1 VIAPSDEDVLLKEAA
16 LQAQAPGLR
25 TSVSASAMKATRFTS
40 NIVGPLLFLRDM
52 LSFLLA
58 FPVALLAYQGLV
70 GQQLNAPVHFF
81 AATAMLGSFILLRV
95 SKDSYL
101 QNLFTLNERGDSAV
115 FDALL
120 AGLVATA
127 LVFLS
132 GMVENFSRG
141 VSVLYV
147 AATVTFLAMS
157 RWPFRRMLDR
167 MARRGVIGQRIAFY
181 GADPGSIEAI
191 QKVLAASD
199 LSHLHFVGVADDRPK
214 LPEVPELRF
223 IGGSDELAAMA
234 RAGEVD
240 QVLISV
246 RNLPPARLQE
256 IMERLNSVCVDISL
270 IPDQAIDLAPDYR
283 VRLIGT
289 LPVLTVWQRPWR
301 DVSGMLKRTEDVI
314 LACIALLVVSPIML
328 VAAALIKLTS
338 AGPVLFVQPRVGF
351 NNEVIHVLKFR
362 SMFTTHTD
370 LVGLQTTTKKD
381 PRVTPVG
388 RILRRLSID
397 ELPQLLNVLKGDMS
411 MVGPRPHATH
421 MRVGD
426 LFYQEAVKGY
436 AGRHRVKP
444 GITGLAQVRGLRGE
458 IRTLD
463 RARRRVELDQQ
474 YINQWSVWLDLW
486 ILVLT
491 VRAVFLDADA
501 Y

>member
-1 VIAPSDEDVLLKEAA
+1 MIAPSDEDILLKEAA
-16 LQAQAPGLR
+16 PERLAPERRAPNLTATG
-25 TSVSASAMKATRFTS
+25 TRFTS
-40 NIVGPLLFLRDM
+40 NIVGPMLFLRDM
-52 LSFLLA
+52 LCFLLA
-58 FPVALLAYQGLV
+58 LPATLFLYDWLFAQPLV
-70 GQQLNAPVHFF
+70 PSVHFF
-81 AATAMLGSFILLRV
+81 AFTAMLGSFILLRV

-120 AGLVATA
+120 GGLVATA

-147 AATVTFLAMS
+147 AATVTFLAAS
-157 RWPFRRMLDR
+157 RWPFHRMLDR
-167 MARRGVIGQRIAFY
+167 MATRGVIGQRIAFY

-191 QKVLAASD
+191 RKVLASSN

-214 LPEVPELRF
+214 LPDVPELRF
-223 IGGSDELAAMA
+223 IGGSDELATMA

-246 RNLPPARLQE
+246 RNLPPARLHE

-314 LACIALLVVSPIML
+314 LALLALIAVSPIML
-328 VAAALIKLTS
+328 ISALLIRLTS

-362 SMFTTHTD
+362 SMYATQTD
-370 LVGLQTTTKKD
+370 LVGLQTTTKAD

-388 RILRRLSID
+388 KVLRRLSID

-444 GITGLAQVRGLRGE
+444 GITGLAQVKGLRGE
-458 IRTLD
+458 IRTLE
-463 RARRRVELDQQ
+463 RAKRRVELDQQ

>member
-1 VIAPSDEDVLLKEAA
+1 MIVSSDDKLLVEADGPVTVAEGRPLPKA
-16 LQAQAPGLR
+16 LPG
-25 TSVSASAMKATRFTS
+25 ATRFTS
-40 NIVGPLLFLRDM
+40 NIVGPLLFVRDL

-58 FPVALLAYQGLV
+58 FPVALLAYSFLFGATLV
-70 GQQLNAPVHFF
+70 PSVHLF
-81 AATAMLGSFILLRV
+81 AATAMFASFILLRV
-95 SKDSYL
+95 SKDCYL

-115 FDALL
+115 FDALMS
-120 AGLVATA
+120 GLVATA

-141 VSVLYV
+141 VSVLFVLSTV
-147 AATVTFLAMS
+147 AILTLS
-157 RWPFRRMLDR
+157 RWPFHSLLDR
-167 MARRGVIGQRIAFY
+167 MARRGIIGQRIAFY
-181 GADPGSIEAI
+181 GADPASIESI
-191 QKVLAASD
+191 RRVLGAND
-199 LSHLHFVGVADDRPK
+199 LPHLHFVGVADDRPK
-214 LPEVPELRF
+214 LPEVPSLPF
-223 IGGSDELAAMA
+223 IGSSEDLADMA

-246 RNLPPARLQE
+246 RNLPPARLHE

-270 IPDQAIDLAPDYR
+270 IPDQAIDLAPDYS

-301 DVSGMLKRTEDVI
+301 DVSGLLKRTEDVI
-314 LACIALLVVSPIML
+314 LASLALLILSPIML
-328 VAAALIKLTS
+328 LAALLIRLTS
-338 AGPVLFVQPRVGF
+338 AGPVLFVQPRIGF

-362 SMFTTHTD
+362 SMYQAQTD
-370 LVGLQTTTKKD
+370 LVGLQTTVKAD
-381 PRVTPVG
+381 PRITPVG
-388 RILRRLSID
+388 KLLRRLSID
-397 ELPQLLNVLKGDMS
+397 ELPQLLNVLRGDMS

-444 GITGLAQVRGLRGE
+444 GITGLAQVKGLRGE
-458 IRTLD
+458 IRTLE
-463 RARRRVELDQQ
+463 RAKRRVELDQQ
-474 YINQWSVWLDLW
+474 YINQWSIWLDLW
-486 ILVLT
+486 ILLLT

>member
-1 VIAPSDEDVLLKEAA
+1 VIVPSDEDVLLKEAG
-16 LQAQAPGLR
+16 LQAQAPELHAS
-25 TSVSASAMKATRFTS
+25 TSAIPATRFTS
-40 NIVGPLLFLRDM
+40 NIVGPLLFLRDT

-58 FPVALLAYQGLV
+58 LPVALLAYQGLV

-81 AATAMLGSFILLRV
+81 AATAMAGSFILLRV

-214 LPEVPELRF
+214 LPEVPELQF

-246 RNLPPARLQE
+246 RNLPPARLHE

-270 IPDQAIDLAPDYR
+270 IPDQAVDLAPDYR

-314 LACIALLVVSPIML
+314 LASIALLVVSPIML
-328 VAAALIKLTS
+328 ITAALIKLTS

-362 SMFTTHTD
+362 SMFTTQTD

-388 RILRRLSID
+388 RIIRRLSID

>member
-1 VIAPSDEDVLLKEAA
+1 MIASDEKLLVEADGPLLPA
-16 LQAQAPGLR
+16 ENSKVPRSLPR
-25 TSVSASAMKATRFTS
+25 STRFTS
-40 NIVGPLLFLRDM
+40 NIVGPLLFLRDL

-58 FPVALLAYQGLV
+58 LPVALIAYSLLFGDRLV
-70 GQQLNAPVHFF
+70 PSVHLF
-81 AATAMLGSFILLRV
+81 AATAMFASFLLLRV
-95 SKDSYL
+95 SKDCYL

-115 FDALL
+115 FDALMS
-120 AGLVATA
+120 GLVATA

-141 VSVLYV
+141 LSVFFVL
-147 AATVTFLAMS
+147 ATVTFLTMS
-157 RWPFRRMLDR
+157 RWPFHRLLDR
-167 MARRGVIGQRIAFY
+167 MAARGIIGQRIAFY

-191 QKVLAASD
+191 RKVLAASE
-199 LSHLHFVGVADDRPK
+199 LPHLHFVGVADDRPK
-214 LPEVPELRF
+214 LPEVPSLRY
-223 IGGSDELAAMA
+223 IGNSDDLAEMA

-246 RNLPPARLQE
+246 RNLPPARLHE
-256 IMERLNSVCVDISL
+256 IMDRLNSVCVDISL
-270 IPDQAIDLAPDYR
+270 IPDQAVDLAPDYQ

-301 DVSGMLKRTEDVI
+301 DVSGLLKRTEDVI
-314 LACIALLVVSPIML
+314 LAGLGLLLVSPIML
-328 VAAALIKLTS
+328 LAALLIRLTS
-338 AGPVLFVQPRVGF
+338 AGPVLFVQPRIGF

-362 SMFTTHTD
+362 SMYQEKTD
-370 LVGLQTTTKKD
+370 LVGLQTTTKAD
-381 PRVTPVG
+381 PRITPVG
-388 RILRRLSID
+388 KILRRLSID
-397 ELPQLLNVLKGDMS
+397 ELPQLFNVLRGDMS

-444 GITGLAQVRGLRGE
+444 GITGLAQVKGLRGE
-458 IRTLD
+458 IRTLE

-474 YINQWSVWLDLW
+474 YINQWSIGLDLW
-486 ILVLT
+486 ILLLT

>member
-1 VIAPSDEDVLLKEAA
+1 VIAPPNDDIVLERDAPKQPVPVRRAPTAA
-16 LQAQAPGLR
+16 LN
-25 TSVSASAMKATRFTS
+25 ATRFTS
-40 NIVGPLLFLRDM
+40 NIVGPMLFLRDM

-58 FPVALLAYQGLV
+58 FPVALFIYDLLFDQELV
-70 GQQLNAPVHFF
+70 PSVHFF
-81 AATAMLGSFILLRV
+81 AATAMLGTFILLRV

-120 AGLVATA
+120 GGLVATA

-147 AATVTFLAMS
+147 AATVIFLAAS
-157 RWPFRRMLDR
+157 RWPFHRMLDR
-167 MARRGVIGQRIAFY
+167 MANRGVIGQRIAFY

-191 QKVLAASD
+191 RKVLAASD

-214 LPEVPELRF
+214 LPDIPELRF

-246 RNLPPARLQE
+246 RNLPPARLHE

-314 LACIALLVVSPIML
+314 LAALALLVVSPIMVI
-328 VAAALIKLTS
+328 VALLIRLTS
-338 AGPVLFVQPRVGF
+338 AGPALFVQPRVGF

-362 SMFTTHTD
+362 SMYVGQTD
-370 LVGLQTTTKKD
+370 LVGLQTTTKAD

-388 RILRRLSID
+388 KILRRLSID
-397 ELPQLLNVLKGDMS
+397 ELPQLLNVLRGDMS

-444 GITGLAQVRGLRGE
+444 GITGLAQVKGLRGE
-458 IRTLD
+458 IRTLE

-486 ILVLT
+486 ILLLT

>member
-1 VIAPSDEDVLLKEAA
+1 VIVPSDEDVLVEEA
-16 LQAQAPGLR
+16 LRQSQAPELR
-25 TSVSASAMKATRFTS
+25 ASTSAMTATRFTS
-40 NIVGPLLFLRDM
+40 NIVGPMLFLRDM

-70 GQQLNAPVHFF
+70 GQQLNPPVHFF
-81 AATAMLGSFILLRV
+81 AATAMVGSFILLRV

-246 RNLPPARLQE
+246 RNLPPARLHE

-314 LACIALLVVSPIML
+314 LASIALLVVLPIML
-328 VAAALIKLTS
+328 VTAALIKLTS

-362 SMFTTHTD
+362 SMFTTETD

>member
-1 VIAPSDEDVLLKEAA
+1 VITSSEDKLLLEAD
-16 LQAQAPGLR
+16 LLVPGVHAAKTQVTR
-25 TSVSASAMKATRFTS
+25 TRFTS

-58 FPVALLAYQGLV
+58 FPVALFAYQLIFGDLLV
-70 GQQLNAPVHFF
+70 PSVHFF
-81 AATAMLGSFILLRV
+81 AVTAMLGTFVLLRV

-101 QNLFTLNERGDSAV
+101 QNLFTLSERGDSAV
-115 FDALL
+115 FDAMLS
-120 AGLVATA
+120 GLVATA

-141 VSVLYV
+141 VSILYV
-147 AATVTFLAMS
+147 LATVIFLAAS
-157 RWPFRRMLDR
+157 RWPFHRMLDR
-167 MARRGVIGQRIAFY
+167 MALQGVIGQRIAFY
-181 GADPGSIEAI
+181 GADSGSIEAI
-191 QKVLAASD
+191 RKVLAATD
-199 LSHLHFVGVADDRPK
+199 LTHLHFVGVADDRPK
-214 LPEVPELRF
+214 LPEVPELPF

-246 RNLPPARLQE
+246 RNLPPARLHE

-314 LACIALLVVSPIML
+314 LASFALVVVSPIML
-328 VAAALIKLTS
+328 LAALFIKLTS
-338 AGPVLFVQPRVGF
+338 PGPVLFVQPRIGF

-362 SMFTTHTD
+362 SMYLAQTD
-370 LVGLQTTTKKD
+370 LVGLQTTTKAD
-381 PRVTPVG
+381 PRITPVG
-388 RILRRLSID
+388 KILRRLSID

-426 LFYQEAVKGY
+426 RFYQEAVKGY

-444 GITGLAQVRGLRGE
+444 GITGLAQVNGLRGE
-458 IRTLD
+458 IRTLE
-463 RARRRVELDQQ
+463 RAKRRVELDQQ

-486 ILVLT
+486 ILLLT

>member
-1 VIAPSDEDVLLKEAA
+1 MIASSDNNILLEGDVPDLNAPNERPSRAVVN
-16 LQAQAPGLR
+16 G
-25 TSVSASAMKATRFTS
+25 TRFTS

-52 LSFLLA
+52 LSFVLA
-58 FPVALLAYQGLV
+58 FPLALLLYRWLFGDELV
-70 GQQLNAPVHFF
+70 PSVHFF
-81 AATAMLGSFILLRV
+81 AATAMIGSFILLRV

-115 FDALL
+115 FDGLL
-120 AGLVATA
+120 SGLVATA
-127 LVFLS
+127 LVFLA
-132 GMVENFSRG
+132 GMIENFSRG

-147 AATVTFLAMS
+147 LATVIILTSS
-157 RWPFRRMLDR
+157 RWPFHRMLDW

-191 QKVLAASD
+191 RKVLAASE
-199 LSHLHFVGVADDRPK
+199 LTHLHFVGFADDRPK
-214 LPEVPELRF
+214 LLDVPALRF
-223 IGGSDELAAMA
+223 LGGSEELAEMA
-234 RAGEVD
+234 RKGEID

-246 RNLPPARLQE
+246 RSLPPARLHE

-301 DVSGMLKRTEDVI
+301 DVSGLLKRTEDVI
-314 LACIALLVVSPIML
+314 LALVALLLVSPIML
-328 VAAALIKLTS
+328 VAALVIKLTS
-338 AGPVLFVQPRVGF
+338 PGPIFFVQPRMGF
-351 NNEVIHVLKFR
+351 NNEVIHVFKFR
-362 SMFTTHTD
+362 SMYVGQTD
-370 LVGLQTTTKKD
+370 LVGLQTTTRKD
-381 PRVTPVG
+381 PRITPVG

-397 ELPQLLNVLKGDMS
+397 ELPQLLNVLRGDMS

-426 LFYQEAVKGY
+426 RFYQDAVKGY

-444 GITGLAQVRGLRGE
+444 GITGLAQVKGLRGE
-458 IRTLD
+458 IRTLE
-463 RARRRVELDQQ
+463 RAKRRVELDQH
-474 YINQWSVWLDLW
+474 YINKWSVWLDLW

-491 VRAVFLDADA
+491 VRAVFLDTDA

>member
-1 VIAPSDEDVLLKEAA
+1 MT
-16 LQAQAPGLR
+16 G
-25 TSVSASAMKATRFTS
+25 TRYTS
-40 NIVGPLLFLRDM
+40 NIVGPMLFVRDM

-58 FPVALLAYQGLV
+58 FPVALFIYNGMV
-70 GQQLNAPVHFF
+70 GQSLVPSVHFF
-81 AATAMLGSFILLRV
+81 AATAMIFSFILLRA

-120 AGLVATA
+120 SGLVATA

-132 GMVENFSRG
+132 GMVDNFSRG
-141 VSVLYV
+141 ASVLYV
-147 AATVTFLAMS
+147 ATTVIFLALS
-157 RWPFRRMLDR
+157 RWPFHRMLDR

-181 GADPGSIEAI
+181 GADPGSISAI
-191 QKVLAASD
+191 QKVLASSELD
-199 LSHLHFVGVADDRPK
+199 HLHFVGVADDRPK
-214 LPEVPELRF
+214 LPEVPGLRF
-223 IGGSDELAAMA
+223 IGGSDELADMA
-234 RAGEVD
+234 RRGEVD

-246 RNLPPARLQE
+246 RNLPSARLHE
-256 IMERLNSVCVDISL
+256 IMDRLNSVCVDISL

-314 LACIALLVVSPIML
+314 LALIALLVVSPIML
-328 VAAALIKLTS
+328 GAALLIRLTS

-351 NNEVIHVLKFR
+351 NNEVINVLKFR
-362 SMFTTHTD
+362 SMYSNQADFK
-370 LVGLQTTTKKD
+370 GLQTTTKAD
-381 PRVTPVG
+381 PRITPVG

-444 GITGLAQVRGLRGE
+444 GITGLAQVKGLRGE
-458 IRTLD
+458 IRTLE
-463 RARRRVELDQQ
+463 RAKRRVELDQQ

>member
-1 VIAPSDEDVLLKEAA
+1 MIAPSNEDILVKPDAA
-16 LQAQAPGLR
+16 PVAPAPR
-25 TSVSASAMKATRFTS
+25 IAPPPVSGTRFTS

-58 FPVALLAYQGLV
+58 FPVALFVYYGLFQSELV
-70 GQQLNAPVHFF
+70 ASVHFF
-81 AATAMLGSFILLRV
+81 AATAMIGTFILLRA

-120 AGLVATA
+120 GGLVATA

-141 VSVLYV
+141 LSVLYV
-147 AATVTFLAMS
+147 SSTVAFLALS
-157 RWPFRRMLDR
+157 RIPFHRMLDR

-181 GADPGSIEAI
+181 GADPGSIAAI

-199 LSHLHFVGVADDRPK
+199 LDHLHFVGVADDRPK
-214 LPEVPELRF
+214 LPDVPGLRF
-223 IGGSDELAAMA
+223 IGGSEELAAMA
-234 RAGEVD
+234 RVGEVD

-246 RNLPPARLQE
+246 RNLPPARLHE

-314 LACIALLVVSPIML
+314 LALIALIAVSPIML
-328 VAAALIKLTS
+328 VSALLIRLTS
-338 AGPVLFVQPRVGF
+338 KGPILFVQPRVGF

-362 SMFTTHTD
+362 SMYAQQADFK
-370 LVGLQTTTKKD
+370 GLQTTTKSD

-388 RILRRLSID
+388 KILRRLSID

-458 IRTLD
+458 IRTLE

>member
-1 VIAPSDEDVLLKEAA
+1 MIAPPDEDLLLEDGPSGLVVAERRASTPA
-16 LQAQAPGLR
+16 LN
-25 TSVSASAMKATRFTS
+25 ATRFTS
-40 NIVGPLLFLRDM
+40 NIVGPMLFLRDM

-58 FPVALLAYQGLV
+58 LPVALFVYDWLFSSDLV
-70 GQQLNAPVHFF
+70 VSVHLF

-120 AGLVATA
+120 GGLVATA

-132 GMVENFSRG
+132 GMVTNFSRG

-147 AATVTFLAMS
+147 IATVSFLAMS
-157 RWPFRRMLDR
+157 RWPFHRLLDR

-191 QKVLAASD
+191 RKVLAASD

-214 LPEVPELRF
+214 LPEIPELRF
-223 IGGSDELAAMA
+223 IGGSDELADMA

-246 RNLPPARLQE
+246 RNLPSARLHE

-314 LACIALLVVSPIML
+314 LALVALLLVSPIML
-328 VAAALIKLTS
+328 GAALLIRFTS
-338 AGPVLFVQPRVGF
+338 AGPIFFVQPRVGF

-362 SMFTTHTD
+362 SMFAQQAD
-370 LVGLQTTTKKD
+370 LKGLQTTTKSD

-388 RILRRLSID
+388 KILRRLSID
-397 ELPQLLNVLKGDMS
+397 ELPQLLNVLRGDMS

-444 GITGLAQVRGLRGE
+444 GITGLAQVKGLRGE
-458 IRTLD
+458 IRTLE
-463 RARRRVELDQQ
+463 RAKRRVELDQQ

>member
-1 VIAPSDEDVLLKEAA
+1 MIVPSEEEILLDKSAPRLVVPDLNASKAA
-16 LQAQAPGLR
+16 IN
-25 TSVSASAMKATRFTS
+25 ATRFTS

-58 FPVALLAYQGLV
+58 FPIALLTYEALIGSTLE
-70 GQQLNAPVHFF
+70 PSVHFF
-81 AATAMLGSFILLRV
+81 AVTAMLGSFVLLRV

-120 AGLVATA
+120 SGLVATA

-147 AATVTFLAMS
+147 AVTISFLAFS
-157 RWPFRRMLDR
+157 RWPFHHILTR

-181 GADPGSIEAI
+181 GADPGSITAI

-214 LPEVPELRF
+214 LPEVLGLRF
-223 IGGSDELAAMA
+223 IGGSDELATMA

-246 RNLPPARLQE
+246 RNLPAARLHE

-314 LACIALLVVSPIML
+314 LALVALVVVSPIML
-328 VAAALIKLTS
+328 VSALLIRLTS
-338 AGPVLFVQPRVGF
+338 AGPVFFVQPRVGF

-362 SMFTTHTD
+362 SMYATQTD
-370 LVGLQTTTKKD
+370 LVGLQTTIKQD
-381 PRVTPVG
+381 PRITPVG
-388 RILRRLSID
+388 KVLRRLSID
-397 ELPQLLNVLKGDMS
+397 ELPQLLNVLRGDMS

-444 GITGLAQVRGLRGE
+444 GITGLAQVNGLRGE
-458 IRTLD
+458 IRTLE
-463 RARRRVELDQQ
+463 RARRRVEFDQQ

-486 ILVLT
+486 ILLLT
-491 VRAVFLDADA
+491 VRAVFFDADA

>member
-1 VIAPSDEDVLLKEAA
+1 LFAQPLVPS
-16 LQAQAPGLR
+16 
-25 TSVSASAMKATRFTS
+25 
-40 NIVGPLLFLRDM
+40 
-52 LSFLLA
+52 
-58 FPVALLAYQGLV
+58 
-70 GQQLNAPVHFF
+70 VHSF

-141 VSVLYV
+141 VSLLYV
-147 AATVTFLAMS
+147 AATVTFLTAS
-157 RWPFRRMLDR
+157 RWPFHRMLDR
-167 MARRGVIGQRIAFY
+167 MASNGVIGQRIAFY

-191 QKVLAASD
+191 RKVLAASD

-214 LPEVPELRF
+214 LPDVPELRF
-223 IGGSDELAAMA
+223 IGGSDELADMA

-246 RNLPPARLQE
+246 RNLPPARLHE

-314 LACIALLVVSPIML
+314 LALAALILVSPIML
-328 VAAALIKLTS
+328 LTALLIRLTS
-338 AGPVLFVQPRVGF
+338 AGLVLFVQPRVDF

-362 SMFTTHTD
+362 SMYVSQTD
-370 LVGLQTTTKKD
+370 LVGLQTTTKAD

-388 RILRRLSID
+388 KILRRLSVD
-397 ELPQLLNVLKGDMS
+397 ELPQLLNVLRGDMS

-426 LFYQEAVKGY
+426 LFYQEAVKGH

-444 GITGLAQVRGLRGE
+444 GITGLAQVKGLRGE
-458 IRTLD
+458 IRTLE

-486 ILVLT
+486 ILLLT

>member
-1 VIAPSDEDVLLKEAA
+1 MIAPTDEKVRPDDDVPLPV
-16 LQAQAPGLR
+16 APVRRPPRPMPNG
-25 TSVSASAMKATRFTS
+25 TRFTS

-58 FPVALLAYQGLV
+58 FPVALVAYQWLIGAALV
-70 GQQLNAPVHFF
+70 PSVHFF

-120 AGLVATA
+120 SGLVATA
-127 LVFLS
+127 LVFLT
-132 GMVENFSRG
+132 GMVESFSRG
-141 VSVLYV
+141 VSVFYV
-147 AATVTFLAMS
+147 VATVTFLAFS
-157 RWPFRRMLDR
+157 RWPFHRMLDR

-181 GADPGSIEAI
+181 GADPGSIVAI

-214 LPEVPELRF
+214 LPDVPGLRF
-223 IGGSDELAAMA
+223 IGGSDELADMA

-246 RNLPPARLQE
+246 RNLPSARLHE

-301 DVSGMLKRTEDVI
+301 DVSGLLKRTEDVI
-314 LACIALLVVSPIML
+314 IALVALLIVSPIML
-328 VAAALIKLTS
+328 LAALLIRLTS
-338 AGPVLFVQPRVGF
+338 PGPALFVQPRVGF

-362 SMFTTHTD
+362 SMYVSQTD
-370 LVGLQTTTKKD
+370 LVGLQTTTKAD

-388 RILRRLSID
+388 RVLRRLSID
-397 ELPQLLNVLKGDMS
+397 ELPQLLNVLRGDMS

-444 GITGLAQVRGLRGE
+444 GITGLAQVKGLRGE
-458 IRTLD
+458 IRTPE
-463 RARRRVELDQQ
+463 RAKRRVELDQQ

>member
-1 VIAPSDEDVLLKEAA
+1 VIVPSDEDVLLKEAG
-16 LQAQAPGLR
+16 LQAQAPELHAS
-25 TSVSASAMKATRFTS
+25 TSAIPATRFTS
-40 NIVGPLLFLRDM
+40 NIVGPLLFLRDT

-58 FPVALLAYQGLV
+58 LPVALLAYQGLV

-81 AATAMLGSFILLRV
+81 AATAMAGSFILLRV

-214 LPEVPELRF
+214 LPEVPELQF

-246 RNLPPARLQE
+246 RNLPPARLHE

-270 IPDQAIDLAPDYR
+270 IPDQAVDLAPDYR

-314 LACIALLVVSPIML
+314 LASIALLVVSPIML
-328 VAAALIKLTS
+328 ITAALIKLTS

-362 SMFTTHTD
+362 SMFTTQTD